1 MQKLS
6 QEKEKNISEVDKY
19 KNEFKRVEK
28 EKEEFV
34 AKFNDNFKL
43 LEVVRL
49 ENEKQSRQIKRYS
62 DENEE
67 LLQKVDILDQD
78 FQDEKIASAKL
89 YEKITEKDRQIE
101 EQSANFQRRLLDE
114 QKVILELRSKIEA
127 SEADVHSTDEQLLQ
141 KVDALEKDLRSERIA
156 NEKLHAEI
164 KEKDRQ
170 TEEQSVNFER
180 RLLDEQKVILE
191 LRSKIEVSE
200 AQAHSKDEEL
210 LQKVDALEK
219 DLQNEKIAN
228 EKLHS
233 EIKEKDGQLENFE
246 GILKDEQN
254 IITELK
260 AEIEVKNQNSK
271 IQEDR
276 NNELMS
282 EIRQMNEE
290 LMQRGTKI
298 SAQEESIS
306 KLKQTVITKENLLK
320 EAQEEVS
327 YLKEQSLN
335 KTIDSNAD
343 DSRSEIMSTSTIS
356 RVEESSRMADL
367 ESSFEDRYSKLKI
380 IAIKLKKKAHEQEKQ
395 IKELQQVKIYF
406 SESFLTKS
414 YQYFFSGKQ

>member
-170 TEEQSVNFER
+170 TEEQAANFQR
-180 RLLDEQKVILE
+180 HLLDEQKVILE
-191 LRSKIEVSE
+191 LRSKIEASE
-200 AQAHSKDEEL
+200 AQVHSKDDEL

-219 DLQNEKIAN
+219 DLRNEKIAN

-233 EIKEKDGQLENFE
+233 KIKEKDRQTEENAENFDA
-246 GILKDEQN
+246 LKQK
-254 IITELK
+254 LLL
-260 AEIEVKNQNSK
+260 
-271 IQEDR
+271 QEDH
-276 NNELMS
+276 NNELLS

-290 LMQRGTKI
+290 LMQRGTKL
-298 SAQEESIS
+298 SVQEDTIS
-306 KLKQTVITKENLLK
+306 KLEQTVITKDNLLR

-335 KTIDSNAD
+335 KSNIANDNAD
-343 DSRSEIMSTSTIS
+343 DSKSEIMSTSTAALS
-356 RVEESSRMADL
+356 RVEDSSRMADL
-367 ESSFEDRYSKLKI
+367 ESSFEDRYSKLKV
-380 IAIKLKKKAHEQEKQ
+380 IAIKLKKRVHEQEKQ
-395 IKELQQVKIYF
+395 IKELQLQVKTY
-406 SESFLTKS
+406 
-414 YQYFFSGKQ
+414 

>member
-1 MQKLS
+1 
-6 QEKEKNISEVDKY
+6 
-19 KNEFKRVEK
+19 
-28 EKEEFV
+28 V

-127 SEADVHSTDEQLLQ
+127 SEADVHSTDGQLLQ

-170 TEEQSVNFER
+170 TEEQSANFQR

-191 LRSKIEVSE
+191 LGSKIEASE

-210 LQKVDALEK
+210 LQKVDALEM
-219 DLQNEKIAN
+219 DLRNEKIAN

-233 EIKEKDGQLENFE
+233 KIKEKDRQTEEN
-246 GILKDEQN
+246 DEN
-254 IITELK
+254 VDRY
-260 AEIEVKNQNSK
+260 VKN
-271 IQEDR
+271 
-276 NNELMS
+276 
-282 EIRQMNEE
+282 
-290 LMQRGTKI
+290 GF
-298 SAQEESIS
+298 S
-306 KLKQTVITKENLLK
+306 KLNLVYHRK
-320 EAQEEVS
+320 FIKICDKMYEKV
-327 YLKEQSLN
+327 
-335 KTIDSNAD
+335 
-343 DSRSEIMSTSTIS
+343 
-356 RVEESSRMADL
+356 DL
-367 ESSFEDRYSKLKI
+367 
-380 IAIKLKKKAHEQEKQ
+380 
-395 IKELQQVKIYF
+395 
-406 SESFLTKS
+406 
-414 YQYFFSGKQ
+414 

>member
-78 FQDEKIASAKL
+78 FQDEKIASAKS

-127 SEADVHSTDEQLLQ
+127 SEA
-141 KVDALEKDLRSERIA
+141 
-156 NEKLHAEI
+156 
-164 KEKDRQ
+164 
-170 TEEQSVNFER
+170 
-180 RLLDEQKVILE
+180 
-191 LRSKIEVSE
+191 
-200 AQAHSKDEEL
+200 QAHSKDEEL
-210 LQKVDALEK
+210 LQKVDALEM
-219 DLQNEKIAN
+219 DLRNEKIAN

-233 EIKEKDGQLENFE
+233 KIKEKDRQTEENDE
-246 GILKDEQN
+246 NADALKQK
-254 IITELK
+254 LLL
-260 AEIEVKNQNSK
+260 
-271 IQEDR
+271 QEDH
-276 NNELMS
+276 NNELLS

-290 LMQRGTKI
+290 LMQRGTKL
-298 SAQEESIS
+298 SVQEDTIS
-306 KLKQTVITKENLLK
+306 KLEQTVITKDNLLR

-335 KTIDSNAD
+335 KSNVCNDNAD
-343 DSRSEIMSTSTIS
+343 DSKSEIMSTSTAALS
-356 RVEESSRMADL
+356 RVEDSSRMADL
-367 ESSFEDRYSKLKI
+367 ESSFEDRYSKLKV
-380 IAIKLKKKAHEQEKQ
+380 IAIKLKKRVHEQEKQ
-395 IKELQQVKIYF
+395 IKELQLQVKTY
-406 SESFLTKS
+406 
-414 YQYFFSGKQ
+414 

>member
-127 SEADVHSTDEQLLQ
+127 SEADVHSTDGQLLQ

-170 TEEQSVNFER
+170 TEEQSANFQR

-191 LRSKIEVSE
+191 LGSKIEASE

-210 LQKVDALEK
+210 LQKVDALEM
-219 DLQNEKIAN
+219 DLRNEKIAN

-233 EIKEKDGQLENFE
+233 KIKEKDRQTEENDE
-246 GILKDEQN
+246 NADALKQK
-254 IITELK
+254 LLL
-260 AEIEVKNQNSK
+260 
-271 IQEDR
+271 QEDH
-276 NNELMS
+276 NNELLS

-290 LMQRGTKI
+290 LMQRGTKL
-298 SAQEESIS
+298 SVQEDTIS
-306 KLKQTVITKENLLK
+306 KLEQTVITKDNLLR

-335 KTIDSNAD
+335 KSNVGNDNAD
-343 DSRSEIMSTSTIS
+343 DSKSEIMSTSTAALS
-356 RVEESSRMADL
+356 RVEDSSRMADL
-367 ESSFEDRYSKLKI
+367 ESSFEDRYSKLKV
-380 IAIKLKKKAHEQEKQ
+380 IAIKLKKRVHEQEKQ
-395 IKELQQVKIYF
+395 IKELQLQVKTY
-406 SESFLTKS
+406 
-414 YQYFFSGKQ
+414 

>member
-89 YEKITEKDRQIE
+89 YEKITEKDHQIE
-101 EQSANFQRRLLDE
+101 EQAANFQRRLLDE

-127 SEADVHSTDEQLLQ
+127 SEAQVHSKDDELLQ
-141 KVDALEKDLRSERIA
+141 KVDALEKDLR
-156 NEKLHAEI
+156 
-164 KEKDRQ
+164 
-170 TEEQSVNFER
+170 
-180 RLLDEQKVILE
+180 
-191 LRSKIEVSE
+191 
-200 AQAHSKDEEL
+200 
-210 LQKVDALEK
+210 
-219 DLQNEKIAN
+219 NEKIAN

-233 EIKEKDGQLENFE
+233 EIKEKDHQTEENAENFDA
-246 GILKDEQN
+246 LKQK
-254 IITELK
+254 LLL
-260 AEIEVKNQNSK
+260 
-271 IQEDR
+271 QEDH
-276 NNELMS
+276 NNELLS

-290 LMQRGTKI
+290 LMQRGTKL
-298 SAQEESIS
+298 SAQEDTIS
-306 KLKQTVITKENLLK
+306 KLEQTVITKDNSLR

-335 KTIDSNAD
+335 KSNVGNDNAD
-343 DSRSEIMSTSTIS
+343 DSKSEIMSTSTANLS
-356 RVEESSRMADL
+356 RVEDSSRMADL
-367 ESSFEDRYSKLKI
+367 ESSFEDRYSKLKV
-380 IAIKLKKKAHEQEKQ
+380 IAIKLKKRVHEQEKQ
-395 IKELQQVKIYF
+395 IKELQLQVKTY
-406 SESFLTKS
+406 
-414 YQYFFSGKQ
+414 

>member
-127 SEADVHSTDEQLLQ
+127 SEADVHSTDGQLLQ

-170 TEEQSVNFER
+170 TEEQAANFQR
-180 RLLDEQKVILE
+180 HLLDGQKVILE
-191 LRSKIEVSE
+191 LRSKIGASE
-200 AQAHSKDEEL
+200 AQVHSKDDEL

-219 DLQNEKIAN
+219 DLRNEKIAN

-233 EIKEKDGQLENFE
+233 KIKEKDRQTEENDE
-246 GILKDEQN
+246 NADALKQK
-254 IITELK
+254 LLL
-260 AEIEVKNQNSK
+260 
-271 IQEDR
+271 QEDH
-276 NNELMS
+276 NNELLS

-290 LMQRGTKI
+290 LMQRGTKL
-298 SAQEESIS
+298 SVQEDTIS
-306 KLKQTVITKENLLK
+306 KLEQTVITKDNLLR

-335 KTIDSNAD
+335 KSNVCNDNAD
-343 DSRSEIMSTSTIS
+343 DSKSEIMSTSTAALS
-356 RVEESSRMADL
+356 RVEDSSRMADL
-367 ESSFEDRYSKLKI
+367 ESSFEDRYSKLKV
-380 IAIKLKKKAHEQEKQ
+380 IAIKLKKRVHEQEKQ
-395 IKELQQVKIYF
+395 IKELQLQVKTY
-406 SESFLTKS
+406 
-414 YQYFFSGKQ
+414 

>member
-170 TEEQSVNFER
+170 TEEQAANFQR
-180 RLLDEQKVILE
+180 HLLDEQKVILE
-191 LRSKIEVSE
+191 LRSKIEASE
-200 AQAHSKDEEL
+200 AQVHSKDDEL

-219 DLQNEKIAN
+219 DLRNEKIAN

-233 EIKEKDGQLENFE
+233 EIKEKDRQTEENAENFDA
-246 GILKDEQN
+246 LKQK
-254 IITELK
+254 LLL
-260 AEIEVKNQNSK
+260 
-271 IQEDR
+271 QEDH
-276 NNELMS
+276 NNELLS

-290 LMQRGTKI
+290 LMQRGTKL
-298 SAQEESIS
+298 SVQEDTIS
-306 KLKQTVITKENLLK
+306 KLEQTVITKDNLLR

-335 KTIDSNAD
+335 KSNIANDNAD
-343 DSRSEIMSTSTIS
+343 DSKSEIMSTSTAALS
-356 RVEESSRMADL
+356 RVEDSSRMADL
-367 ESSFEDRYSKLKI
+367 ESSFEDRYSKLKV
-380 IAIKLKKKAHEQEKQ
+380 IAIKLKKRVHEQEKQ
-395 IKELQQVKIYF
+395 IKELQLQVKTY
-406 SESFLTKS
+406 
-414 YQYFFSGKQ
+414 

>member
-170 TEEQSVNFER
+170 TEEQSANFQR

-191 LRSKIEVSE
+191 LRSKIEASE

-210 LQKVDALEK
+210 LQKVDALEM
-219 DLQNEKIAN
+219 DLRNEKIAN

-233 EIKEKDGQLENFE
+233 KIKEKDRQTEENDE
-246 GILKDEQN
+246 NADALKQK
-254 IITELK
+254 LLL
-260 AEIEVKNQNSK
+260 
-271 IQEDR
+271 QEDH
-276 NNELMS
+276 NNELLS

-290 LMQRGTKI
+290 LMQRGTKL
-298 SAQEESIS
+298 SVQEDTIS
-306 KLKQTVITKENLLK
+306 KLEQTVITKDNLLR

-335 KTIDSNAD
+335 KSNIANDNAD
-343 DSRSEIMSTSTIS
+343 DSKSEIMSTSTAALS
-356 RVEESSRMADL
+356 RVEDSSRMADL
-367 ESSFEDRYSKLKI
+367 ESSFEDRYSKLKV
-380 IAIKLKKKAHEQEKQ
+380 IAIKLKKRVHEQEKQ
-395 IKELQQVKIYF
+395 IKELQLQVKTY
-406 SESFLTKS
+406 
-414 YQYFFSGKQ
+414 